1 MIDAD
6 FLFVVTSNFSN
17 PADSEL
23 AFQQLQKE
31 PLWSKLKVVQQG
43 KVHVVGQYWLFG
55 SYLSANRVLD
65 DLFKYLLPEQ

>member
-1 MIDAD
+1 M
-6 FLFVVTSNFSN
+6 
-17 PADSEL
+17 L

-31 PLWSKLKVVQQG
+31 PLWSELKVVQQG
-43 KVHVVGQYWLFG
+43 KVYVVGQYWLFG